1 MDRRRAVG
9 FSMQLFK
16 LKELD
21 ERMLKTQT
29 RVKLIDNE

>member
-9 FSMQLFK
+9 FSTQLFR
-16 LKELD
+16 LEELD
-21 ERMLKTQT
+21 ERMLETQT